1 MSTYGDQGY
10 EQALEEIELEFG
22 TTEEGDPLTHEQY
35 KANLIEFI
43 LTKQDVDE
51 IWKKGIFDLEDII
64 LQDWAEN
71 RSSDKHCPK
80 CATGH

>member
-1 MSTYGDQGY
+1 MSVNDMGY
-10 EQALEEIELEFG
+10 EIALEEIELEFG
-22 TTEEGDPLTHEQY
+22 TTEEGDPLPHEQY

-51 IWKKGIFDLEDII
+51 IWKKGIFDLEDIV

-71 RSSDKHCPK
+71 RRMVYD
-80 CATGH
+80 A

>member
-10 EQALEEIELEFG
+10 EQAYEEIELEFG
-22 TTEEGDPLTHEQY
+22 CSEEGDPLPHDQY

-51 IWKKGIFDLEDII
+51 IWKKGIFDLEDIV

-71 RSSDKHCPK
+71 RRMVYD
-80 CATGH
+80 A

>member
-10 EQALEEIELEFG
+10 EQAYEEIELEFG
-22 TTEEGDPLTHEQY
+22 TTEEGDPLPLDQY

-43 LTKQDVDE
+43 LQKQDVDE
-51 IWKKGIFDLEDII
+51 IWKKGIFDLEDIV

-71 RSSDKHCPK
+71 RRIPYD
-80 CATGH
+80 A

>member
-10 EQALEEIELEFG
+10 EQAYEEIELEFG
-22 TTEEGDPLTHEQY
+22 TTEEGDPLPLDQY

-43 LTKQDVDE
+43 LQKQDVDE

-71 RSSDKHCPK
+71 RRIPYD
-80 CATGH
+80 A

>member
-10 EQALEEIELEFG
+10 EQAYEAIELEFG
-22 TTEEGDPLTHEQY
+22 TTEEGDPLPLDQY

-51 IWKKGIFDLEDII
+51 IWKKVIFDLEDIV
-64 LQDWAEN
+64 LEDWAEN
-71 RSSDKHCPK
+71 RRIP
-80 CATGH
+80 APV